1 MKPGD
6 VMDVQLVDESMQPL
20 SLPDVSL
27 SIDFFLNGTHR
38 YGFRIDGTDH
48 DGHRRVTYEDVEQ
61 RRLQNLEA
69 QPWDCKT
76 RLEECDPLV
85 RLSVPSQAELDEAGR
100 TATSFNMGTV
110 PPDAQQWARANN
122 RFISCA
128 AVEVTATG
136 SVVANLQCRRPA
148 QPSARAEDDVP

>member
-6 VMDVQLVDESMQPL
+6 VIDVQLVDESMQPL

-27 SIDFFLNGTHR
+27 SIDFYLNGKYR

-48 DGHRRVTYEDVEQ
+48 NGRRQVTYEDVEQ

-69 QPWDCKT
+69 QPWDYKT

-85 RLSVPSQAELDEAGR
+85 RLSVPRPSELDEAVR
-100 TATSFNMGTV
+100 TATSFNMGIV

-128 AVEVTATG
+128 AVEVTPAG
-136 SVVANLQCRRPA
+136 RVVANLQCRRIA
-148 QPSARAEDDVP
+148 Q